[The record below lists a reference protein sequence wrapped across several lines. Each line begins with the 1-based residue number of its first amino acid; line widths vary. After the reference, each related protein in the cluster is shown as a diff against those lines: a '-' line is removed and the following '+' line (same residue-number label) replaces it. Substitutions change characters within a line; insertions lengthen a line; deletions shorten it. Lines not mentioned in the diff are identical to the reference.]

1 MKKKRKL
8 NRWVL
13 VSLIILA
20 ILALLGVAFAT
31 LMANPKYVIRES
43 VSRTF
48 KNWEKLENNNDGSNL
63 QFGTTITLGGNI
75 LDDSLAN
82 NTFKI
87 SGFIDNK
94 NDTYQISASVL
105 EDNKKILN
113 GTYSYNQG
121 KNYVASDNLFTNV
134 YNIDDYDCTDKN
146 DLICFLQV
154 KEDSVKN
161 SLDLDTENV
170 SLDKAMTSLENA
182 LKESINSNNTY
193 RNKGSFKDELK
204 DYNKYT
210 YKLDKDTLNDIYSK
224 LDDSAKYYLYDITC
238 LVAQDC
244 DDLAVGKENIE
255 EKLNNWTEV
264 LEINIY
270 TDGLFNKFK
279 ALEIGNNS
287 TFVNFYYN
295 KETKKMNVSLPEQK
309 IKVEIADT
317 DDKQVI
323 TIYYKEVL
331 IGTLD
336 YEQKEKEKVLNY
348 KFNFL
353 GFNLTGTV
361 SNKFNSH
368 NDYMDGVLDINT
380 NLDALIF
387 KTDLDINVDYNL
399 ANKITMSPLDTTG
412 ALDYNAMTEEDKSQM
427 DKEMDNFK
435 NSNIGKIFG
444 LFDDEEIT
452 DDLLNNE
459 I

>member
-1 MKKKRKL
+1 MKKKRRL

-20 ILALLGVAFAT
+20 ILALLGVSFMT
-31 LMANPKYVIRES
+31 LMANPKYVISES
-43 VSRTF
+43 IVRTF
-48 KNWEKLENNNDGSNL
+48 KNLEKIENNNGEATL

-75 LDDSLAN
+75 LGDSLAN

-87 SGFIDNK
+87 SGFIDDENS
-94 NDTYQISASVL
+94 TYQINASVL
-105 EDNKKILN
+105 ENNKKILN
-113 GTYSYNQG
+113 GTYSYIQG

-134 YNIDDYDCTDKN
+134 YNIDEYDCTNKN

-154 KEDSVKN
+154 KEDEVKN
-161 SLDLDTENV
+161 SLDFDTKNI

-182 LKESINSNNTY
+182 LKDSINNNNTY

-210 YKLDKDTLNDIYSK
+210 YKLDKDTVNDIYSK

-238 LVAQDC
+238 LVTEDC
-244 DDLAVGKENIE
+244 DDLAIGKEKIE
-255 EKLNNWTEV
+255 EKIRDWTEV

-270 TDGLFNKFK
+270 TDGLFNQFK

-287 TFVNFYYN
+287 TFINLYYN
-295 KETKKMNVSLPEQK
+295 KDTKKVNVSLPEQK
-309 IKVEIADT
+309 IKVEIAST

-336 YEQKEKEKVLNY
+336 YERKEKEKVLNY

-353 GFNLTGTV
+353 GFSLTGIV

-368 NDYMDGVLDINT
+368 GDYMDGVLDANT
-380 NLDALIF
+380 SLDALIF

-399 ANKITMSPLDTTG
+399 ASKITMSLLDTTG

-427 DKEMDNFK
+427 AKEIENFK
-435 NSNIGKIFG
+435 KSDIGKIFG
-444 LFDDEEIT
+444 LLDDEEIT
-452 DDLLNNE
+452 DNLMNSE

>member
-1 MKKKRKL
+1 MKKKRRL

-20 ILALLGVAFAT
+20 ILALLGVSFMT
-31 LMANPKYVIRES
+31 LMANPKYVISES
-43 VSRTF
+43 IVRTF
-48 KNWEKLENNNDGSNL
+48 KNLEKIENNNGEATL
-63 QFGTTITLGGNI
+63 QFGTTITLGGDI
-75 LDDSLAN
+75 LEDSLAN

-87 SGFIDNK
+87 SGFIDDENS
-94 NDTYQISASVL
+94 TYQINASVL
-105 EDNKKILN
+105 ENNKKILN
-113 GTYSYNQG
+113 GTYSYIQG

-134 YNIDDYDCTDKN
+134 YNIDEYDCTNKK
-146 DLICFLQV
+146 DLI
-154 KEDSVKN
+154 
-161 SLDLDTENV
+161 
-170 SLDKAMTSLENA
+170 SLDKAMQALENA
-182 LKESINSNNTY
+182 LKDSINNNNTY

-210 YKLDKDTLNDIYSK
+210 YKLDKDTVNDIYSK

-238 LVAQDC
+238 LVTEDC
-244 DDLAVGKENIE
+244 DDLAIGKEKIE
-255 EKLNNWTEV
+255 EKIRDWTEV

-270 TDGLFNKFK
+270 TDGLFNQFK

-287 TFVNFYYN
+287 TFVNLYYN
-295 KETKKMNVSLPEQK
+295 KDTKKVNVSLPEQK
-309 IKVEIADT
+309 IKVEIAST

-336 YEQKEKEKVLNY
+336 YERKEKEKVLNY

-353 GFNLTGTV
+353 GFSLTGIV

-368 NDYMDGVLDINT
+368 GDYMDGVLDANT
-380 NLDALIF
+380 SLDALIF

-399 ANKITMSPLDTTG
+399 ASKITMSLLDTTG

-427 DKEMDNFK
+427 AKEIENFK
-435 NSNIGKIFG
+435 KSDIGKIFG
-444 LFDDEEIT
+444 LLDDEEIT
-452 DDLLNNE
+452 DNLMNSE